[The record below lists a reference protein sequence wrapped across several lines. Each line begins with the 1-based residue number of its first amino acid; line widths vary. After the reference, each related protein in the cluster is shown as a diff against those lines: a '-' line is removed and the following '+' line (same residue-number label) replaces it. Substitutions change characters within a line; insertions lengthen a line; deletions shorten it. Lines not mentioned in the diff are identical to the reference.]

1 MTGQEYQ
8 ELYEESP
15 DKAYR
20 VLLETYCDYVYAIVF
35 NKLRS
40 TASRAD
46 IEECVSDIFA
56 DIFFGLKSD
65 DEHSGEIKGYI
76 ATVASRRAINEFYRI
91 TGRKMHQPDN
101 SDEILALIS
110 SEDNIETESDN
121 KEVSRILMG
130 KIKELGKP
138 DSVIILQKYYYERSS
153 AEIAELLSMK
163 ASAVHMRASRALGK
177 LKKSLASTGIVHR
190 KGDADYE

>member
-1 MTGQEYQ
+1 MTGHEYQ

-15 DKAYR
+15 DKAYSM
-20 VLLETYCDYVYAIVF
+20 LFDNYCDYVYAIVF

-56 DIFFGLKSD
+56 DIFFGLKPD
-65 DEHSGEIKGYI
+65 DHSGDLKGYI
-76 ATVASRRAINEFYRI
+76 GTVAKRRAINAFYRLAG
-91 TGRKMHQPDN
+91 GRLHQSDD
-101 SDEILALIS
+101 SDELLALIR
-110 SEDNIETESDN
+110 SEENIETESDN

-130 KIKELGKP
+130 KIEELGRP
-138 DSVIILQKYYYERSS
+138 DSVIILQKYYYQRSS

-163 ASAVHMRASRALGK
+163 ASTVRMRASRALGK
-177 LKKSLASTGIVHR
+177 LKKSLAATGIVYR

>member
-1 MTGQEYQ
+1 MTGHEYQ

-15 DKAYR
+15 DKAYSM
-20 VLLETYCDYVYAIVF
+20 LFDNYCDYVYAIVF

-46 IEECVSDIFA
+46 IEDCVSDIFA
-56 DIFFGLKSD
+56 DIFFGLKPD
-65 DEHSGEIKGYI
+65 DHRGDLKGYI
-76 ATVASRRAINEFYRI
+76 GTVAKRRAINAFYRLAG
-91 TGRKMHQPDN
+91 GRVHQSDD
-101 SDEILALIS
+101 SDELLALIS
-110 SEDNIETESDN
+110 SEENIETESDN

-130 KIKELGKP
+130 KIEELGKP
-138 DSVIILQKYYYERSS
+138 DSVIILQKYYYQRSS

-163 ASAVHMRASRALGK
+163 ASTVRMRASRALGQ
-177 LKKSLASTGIVHR
+177 LKKSLAATGIVYR